1 MKEKSNIKNSENDF
15 EKIIGSYSD
24 DELKKVLKKR
34 KLYQKEAADFA
45 IQEAIRREIIY
56 SEQDLFASEFKH
68 ETEKFSF
75 FPSIE
80 DQNARNKYIKSIT
93 RSFIVIGVIPLL
105 LGGIRIFGSLGIEP
119 ILMFIWGASWSIVSF
134 RLYQSLNIKLVYVLM
149 ILLVLVSGYMVKVFA
164 MQKSI
169 YSMDI
174 LVAVLAVGFIWYLTG
189 FLKKL
194 LNKQE

>member
-1 MKEKSNIKNSENDF
+1 MKEKSNIKNADNDF

-24 DELKKVLKKR
+24 DELRKVLKKR
-34 KLYQKEAADFA
+34 KLYRKEAADFA

-68 ETEKFSF
+68 ETEKFSL
-75 FPSIE
+75 FPAIE
-80 DQNARNKYIKSIT
+80 NQKAKNKYIRSIT

-105 LGGIRIFGSLGIEP
+105 LGGIRIFGSMGTEP
-119 ILMFIWGASWSIVSF
+119 ILMFIWGATWSIVSF
-134 RLYQSLNIKLVYVLM
+134 RLYQSVNIKLVYLLM
-149 ILLVLVSGYMVKVFA
+149 FLLVLVSGYMVKVFA

-169 YSMDI
+169 YTMDI
-174 LVAVLAVGFIWYLTG
+174 LVTVLAVGFIWYLTG

-194 LNKQE
+194 LNKQD